1 LIKWLIEVIG
11 LFKDTYIEWRHN
23 KPELIGAALAF
34 YIIFSLGPILVITIW
49 FLGLIFGEQA
59 AEGEIVQ
66 QIQHIIGQKP
76 AEGIQEIITR
86 AITPPTKHIA
96 TLISIP
102 LVIFGATMIFFQLQN
117 ALHFIWEVEHKQRR
131 GITGIIVDFLLSFPK
146 VLIIGIVFLLLI
158 IKSYVLTILS
168 FFLHEHTPLAGNIIP
183 KLDFLLTLF
192 IITILFAMI
201 YHFLPKTNIQ
211 WPDIWIG
218 ASVTSLLF
226 TIGQFL
232 IGLYISKTNI
242 DSAYGAIGSLTVLFI
257 WIFYSSL
264 IFLFGAVFTKIYS
277 RKHGS
282 FHD

>member
-1 LIKWLIEVIG
+1 MIKWLKEVID
-11 LFKDTYIEWRHN
+11 LFKDTYIEWRQN
-23 KPELIGAALAF
+23 KPELMGAALAF

-66 QIQHIIGQKP
+66 QIQHIVGQKL
-76 AEGIQEIITR
+76 AEGMQEIITR

-102 LVIFGATMIFFQLQN
+102 LVMFGATMIFFQLQN
-117 ALHFIWEVEHKQRR
+117 ALHFIWEVEHKQHR
-131 GITGIIVDFLLSFPK
+131 GITGIMIEYLLSFPK
-146 VLIIGIVFLLLI
+146 VLIIGTIFLLLI
-158 IKSYVLTILS
+158 IKSSALTVLGV
-168 FFLHEHTPLAGNIIP
+168 FVHEHVPLAGYIIP
-183 KLDFLLTLF
+183 KLDFLLTLC

-201 YHFLPKTNIQ
+201 YHFLPRTKIHWSN
-211 WPDIWIG
+211 IWIG
-218 ASVTSLLF
+218 AGVTSLLF
-226 TIGQFL
+226 TIGQFI
-232 IGLYISKTNI
+232 IGLYFSKTDI
-242 DSAYGAIGSLTVLFI
+242 DSAYGAIGSFTILFI